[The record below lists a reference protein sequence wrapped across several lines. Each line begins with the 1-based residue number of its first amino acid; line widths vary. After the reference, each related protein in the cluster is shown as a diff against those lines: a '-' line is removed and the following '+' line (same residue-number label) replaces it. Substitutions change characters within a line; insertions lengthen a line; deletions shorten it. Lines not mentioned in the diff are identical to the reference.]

1 MLGTTQLYHL
11 TQLGHHCDRT
21 VTFGRLQFGDVMDI
35 HNRILMMMRGF
46 DGCLLVPQISI
57 FACLAGFFSHAFSL
71 PQLGSSWEGSDNIP
85 W

>member
-1 MLGTTQLYHL
+1 MSCTTQLYRS

-21 VTFGRLQFGDVMDI
+21 VTFGRLQFGDMMDV
-35 HNRILMMMRGF
+35 HHRILMMMGGF

-71 PQLGSSWEGSDNIP
+71 PQLGLTKESCNTIP